1 MSKATDNAAKQ
12 HAEELEKAIRLHE
25 SSWDDNFRSG
35 LARHKW
41 SQWLSIGRDESLASS
56 VCTLLNFALGDAID
70 EPLSLEWYDTES
82 DKRRTELIEA
92 QDACVKE
99 LDEAKASLEAASERK
114 KAAQAAIDE
123 GHSRLRRLARDLKC
137 PFVYQL
143 PPEPSKQRELPLGD
157 GEEWRAVPLSEALS
171 GDVALRS
178 TVLEKLGNVT
188 LGQYA
193 DLAQKFGVG
202 DKPKKLTRK
211 QWDRVEECVQEWH
224 ANNGAT

>member
-1 MSKATDNAAKQ
+1 MAKQNNAVARQ
-12 HAEELEKAIRLHE
+12 HAEELEKSIRLHE

-41 SQWLSIGRDESLASS
+41 SQWMSAERDPALALS
-56 VCTLLNFALGDAID
+56 VCDHLNELLGTSID
-70 EPLSLEWYDTES
+70 EPLSVKWYEEES
-82 DKRRTELIEA
+82 DRRRSELIES
-92 QDACVKE
+92 QDSCVME

-123 GHSRLRRLARDLKC
+123 GHSRLRSLARELKR

-143 PPEPSKQRELPLGD
+143 PPEPSRQRELPLAD

-171 GDVALRS
+171 DVALRA

-193 DLAQKFGVG
+193 DLALKFGTG

-211 QWDRVEECVQEWH
+211 QWDRVEECVQKWH
-224 ANNGAT
+224 ASQKK